1 MIGSDLSHFTYRGGE
16 PYDKENFVLLVKELR
31 ESFRPHKLLLTS
43 AFGASKAV
51 IDQGYDI
58 RQLSKYLDFLHIM
71 CYDYGGAWDK
81 RITANAPLKDKGIN
95 SITFTI
101 DYLIKL
107 GASPSKIVMGIPFY
121 GRTFI
126 TKNNNGN
133 FEDAS
138 NDVGFQGVYTREN
151 GFMGYNEICN
161 LITDKSSGWTRF
173 WDDERNQAMAK
184 FKNEELGEMRVVVF
198 DSTRSVANKMR
209 YAMQRGLGGAMV
221 WSIDTDDFL
230 GDCSTDIDTFAD
242 FKPGPGVTLTIPKR
256 YNANYPLL
264 RTINE
269 GIVIS
274 LDEITLESE
283 IKEKEKE
290 NEILHGKDE
299 KGAASRSLLSFST
312 AVIASFV
319 LLRVF

>member
-1 MIGSDLSHFTYRGGE
+1 
-16 PYDKENFVLLVKELR
+16 
-31 ESFRPHKLLLTS
+31 
-43 AFGASKAV
+43 
-51 IDQGYDI
+51 
-58 RQLSKYLDFLHIM
+58 M

-81 RITANAPLKDKGIN
+81 RITANAPLNDQGANNIK
-95 SITFTI
+95 FTI

-126 TKNNNGN
+126 TKHKGN

-138 NDVGFQGVYTREN
+138 NDVGFQGIYTREN
-151 GFMGYNEICN
+151 GFMGYNEICQLVSN
-161 LITDKSSGWTRF
+161 KSSGWTLN
-173 WDDERNQAMAK
+173 WNSERNQALAR
-184 FKNEELGEMRVVVF
+184 FKDEETDETRVVVF

-242 FKPGPGVTLTIPKR
+242 FKPGPGITLTIPKR

-264 RTINE
+264 RTVNE
-269 GIVIS
+269 GIVIA
-274 LDEITLESE
+274 LDEISLEAD

-290 NEILHGKDE
+290 NEIPHGKDDE
-299 KGAASRSLLSFST
+299 KGIASRSILSFSL
-312 AVIASFV
+312 AIIASFV
-319 LLRVF
+319 VFEVL